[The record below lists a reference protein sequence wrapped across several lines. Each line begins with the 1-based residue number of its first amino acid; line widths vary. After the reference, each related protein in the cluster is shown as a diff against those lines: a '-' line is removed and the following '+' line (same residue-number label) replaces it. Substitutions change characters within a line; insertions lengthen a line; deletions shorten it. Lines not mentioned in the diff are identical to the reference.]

1 MKFLICTARLQ
12 NFVIYDIINKRKIMN
27 GDKRMSGNNSI
38 KTTLFGGF
46 DKKQVDEYL
55 DTLRLEYEKAA
66 NADEYSELN
75 AELSRLRAELDAK
88 NAQIF
93 DLKKTIEE
101 TKLND
106 ESSSEASQLDALASS
121 TEMFAQA
128 HGEVVKIAEET
139 GSYIKSTGK
148 KLPNLLEQLSAL
160 SEKIEAINGEL
171 AQISAEFDDICPA
184 APNDESAEAA
194 EKESF
199 FDIFAEHE
207 DELNQKINALN
218 PLK

>member
-1 MKFLICTARLQ
+1 MNFLICTARLQ

-55 DTLRLEYEKAA
+55 DALRLEYEKAA

-93 DLKKTIEE
+93 DLKKTIGEAE
-101 TKLND
+101 LND

-148 KLPNLLEQLSAL
+148 KLPNLLERLSAL

-184 APNDESAEAA
+184 SPTDKPAEAA
-194 EKESF
+194 EEESF

>member
-1 MKFLICTARLQ
+1 
-12 NFVIYDIINKRKIMN
+12 
-27 GDKRMSGNNSI
+27 MSGNNSI

-55 DTLRLEYEKAA
+55 DALRLEYEKAA
-66 NADEYSELN
+66 NADEYSELS

-93 DLKKTIEE
+93 DLKKTIEKIE
-101 TKLND
+101 LND
-106 ESSSEASQLDALASS
+106 ETSSEASQLDALASS

-128 HGEVVKIAEET
+128 HGEVVKIAEQT

-148 KLPNLLEQLSAL
+148 KLPKLLERLSAL

-171 AQISAEFDDICPA
+171 AQISAEFEEIHPT
-184 APNDESAEAA
+184 DESTETGEADETTEVNEA
-194 EKESF
+194 DEATESKSI
-199 FDIFAEHE
+199 FDHFAEHE
-207 DELNQKINALN
+207 DELNKKINALN

>member
-1 MKFLICTARLQ
+1 
-12 NFVIYDIINKRKIMN
+12 
-27 GDKRMSGNNSI
+27 MSGNNSI

-55 DTLRLEYEKAA
+55 DALRLEYEKAA
-66 NADEYSELN
+66 NADEYSELS

-93 DLKKTIEE
+93 DLKKTIEKIE
-101 TKLND
+101 LND
-106 ESSSEASQLDALASS
+106 ETSSEASQLDALASS

-128 HGEVVKIAEET
+128 HGEVVKIAEQT
-139 GSYIKSTGK
+139 GSYIKSAGK
-148 KLPNLLEQLSAL
+148 KLPKLLERLSAL

-171 AQISAEFDDICPA
+171 AQISAEFEEIHPT
-184 APNDESAEAA
+184 DESTETGEADETTEVNEA
-194 EKESF
+194 DEATESKSI
-199 FDIFAEHE
+199 FDHFAEHE
-207 DELNQKINALN
+207 DELNKKINALN